1 MKVKDL
7 IELLEYLDPE
17 ANVLIASQP
26 NWPFEYNVAGVAVRE
41 DVGDEE
47 NEGDEEKPY
56 ADGCH
61 GNDVFIVEGEQL
73 RYGSKAVWDAAQR

>member
-7 IELLEYLDPE
+7 IELLEDLDPE

-26 NWPFEYNVAGVAVRE
+26 NWPFEYSVAGVAVRE
-41 DVGDEE
+41 DVGDDED
-47 NEGDEEKPY
+47 EGDEEKLY

-61 GNDVFIVEGEQL
+61 GSDVFIVEGEQL